1 MPRDDDDNM
10 SENYK
15 AFLERTTPGLS
26 KFAELM
32 QAGVTTKKV
41 ANRMAISGKAAKRL
55 WDHYDNLGAA
65 AWHVAYIIHHFG
77 AEVAKDLVQ
86 VVFDDFGTGFRERGE
101 NPTRRV

>member
-32 QAGVTTKKV
+32 QAGVTTNTK
-41 ANRMAISGKAAKRL
+41 S
-55 WDHYDNLGAA
+55 H
-65 AWHVAYIIHHFG
+65 
-77 AEVAKDLVQ
+77 
-86 VVFDDFGTGFRERGE
+86 
-101 NPTRRV
+101 